1 MVKSKTNKIHL
12 EVKNDVELDVVNDS
26 ISKRNRLVE
35 KKRSVPSKRR
45 NASKLQSKVSFNSL
59 KKPKMTVAKASKSKT
74 RMTIKHKKCV

>member
-45 NASKLQSKVSFNSL
+45 NASKLRSKVSASSM
-59 KKPKMTVAKASKSKT
+59 KMMA
-74 RMTIKHKKCV
+74 MI

>member
-35 KKRSVPSKRR
+35 KKRSVSSKRR
-45 NASKLQSKVSFNSL
+45 MLQSFNPRFL
-59 KKPKMTVAKASKSKT
+59 L
-74 RMTIKHKKCV
+74 IL